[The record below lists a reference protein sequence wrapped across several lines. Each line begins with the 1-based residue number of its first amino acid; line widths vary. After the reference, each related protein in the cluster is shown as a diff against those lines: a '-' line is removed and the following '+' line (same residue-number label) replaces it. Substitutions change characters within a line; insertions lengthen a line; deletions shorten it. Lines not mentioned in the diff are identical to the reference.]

1 MWQIVKKDFSQ
12 FYASITGFMAVGIFL
27 LLLGLV
33 LFVFP
38 NSSLLSFGYANVDA
52 FFSYVPFIL
61 LFLIPAIGMR
71 SFADE
76 YKQGNF
82 EILKTLPITPTKIVL
97 GKFFGCFATSVVAIL
112 PTILYAISMQMLSV
126 DAGIDVAAVVG
137 SYIGLLFLVACFCA
151 ICVCTSSFTNNAVI
165 AFLSGAFLCF
175 ILLTGFEGLSKL
187 PFIKGSFDYAV
198 EWMGIN
204 FHYKAMSGG
213 LIAAKNVGYFI
224 LVVSCF
230 LYITKRKIEQ

>member
-38 NSSLLSFGYANVDA
+38 SSSLLNFGYANIDA
-52 FFSYVPFIL
+52 FFNYVPLIL

-82 EILKTLPITPTKIVL
+82 EILKTLPLSPFKILL
-97 GKFFGCFATSVVAIL
+97 GKFLGCFAISVVAIV
-112 PTILYAISMQMLSV
+112 PTLVYPISIQILSV
-126 DAGIDVAAVVG
+126 DAGIDIAAVVG
-137 SYIGLLFLVACFCA
+137 SYIGLLLLVACFCA
-151 ICVCTSSFTNNAVI
+151 ICVCVSSFTNNAVV
-165 AFLSGAFLCF
+165 AFLVGAFVCF
-175 ILLTGFEGLSKL
+175 ILLSGFEALSKL
-187 PFIKGSFDYAV
+187 SVIKGSFDYAV
-198 EWMGIN
+198 EYLGIN

-213 LIAAKNVGYFI
+213 LIAVKNVGYFI

-230 LYITKRKIEQ
+230 LYITKRKIEE

>member
-52 FFSYVPFIL
+52 FFSYVPLVL

-82 EILKTLPITPTKIVL
+82 EILKTLPLSPNKIVM
-97 GKFFGCFATSVVAIL
+97 GKFLGSFAISVVAIL
-112 PTILYAISMQMLSV
+112 PTIIYPISMQMLSA

-151 ICVCTSSFTNNAVI
+151 ICVCTSSFTNNAII
-165 AFLSGAFLCF
+165 AFLAGSFLCF
-175 ILLTGFEGLSKL
+175 LLLTGFEALSKL
-187 PFIKGSFDYAV
+187 SFIKGSFDYAV
-198 EWMGIN
+198 EILGIN

-213 LIAAKNVGYFI
+213 LIALKNVGYFV
-224 LVVSCF
+224 LVIGCF
-230 LYITKRKIEQ
+230 LYITQKRIR